1 MNTKII
7 IIHSFNIISHGL
19 SGIIKKRFELETLA
33 LDSIDALLNYT
44 SISGYNLLIL
54 ADAYI
59 ESKSFLAIVDTFRK
73 QNQVKVIRI
82 YKSEKDR
89 QCKSDCDCCFAIDA
103 NTNRLTELLN
113 PLIIHKKNRQNQK
126 KSTGLTE
133 RERDVI
139 KLVALGKTNKE
150 IADELFISIHTV
162 ISHRKNITEKLGI
175 KSISGLTVFAIL
187 NNLIDTSTID
197 PNGLI

>member
-19 SGIIKKRFELETLA
+19 SGIIKKGFDLDSLELE
-33 LDSIDALLNYT
+33 SIDALYDYI
-44 SISGYNLLIL
+44 SISGYNLIIL
-54 ADAYI
+54 ADAGV
-59 ESKSFLAIVDTFRK
+59 EAEQFSTLVKTFHK
-73 QNQVKVIRI
+73 QNQVKVILI

-89 QCKSDCDCCFAIDA
+89 QCKSYCDCCFAIDA
-103 NTNRLTELLN
+103 NTNRLIELLN
-113 PLIIHKKNRQNQK
+113 PFIIPKKNIRNQK
-126 KSTGLTE
+126 KTGLTE

-187 NNLIDTSTID
+187 NNLIDTSNID